1 MEPLRIG
8 ILGAARITE
17 IALVIP
23 AQLTGQHLVAIAAR
37 SRDRAAEQASQ
48 YGVERVLDSYRDV
61 VEDPDIDVIYNPLP
75 NGLHGPWNVE
85 ALRAGK
91 HVLSEKPSA
100 SNSEEARRVRDVAAS
115 SSGRFM
121 EAFHYRYHPV
131 MKRMIELAGSG
142 ELGTI
147 NHVEVSMGFDLGNPE
162 DPRWI
167 FDLAGG
173 ALMDVGCYA
182 VHSLRSLGSVLG
194 GEPRLH
200 EASAVPAP
208 HDERV
213 DQELSATLSYPSG
226 ATAHFHSSFVVP
238 ERAFTMKIE
247 GSGGSALAHNFC
259 IASLDDRI
267 SVDVGGEKRVENLG
281 VKSSYTHQLEA
292 FVAHIRDGSPIYSD
306 AQDAVVQAEFLDACY
321 TAAGFPLRPVSV
333 I

>member
-17 IALVIP
+17 NALVIP

-48 YGVERVLDSYRDV
+48 YGIERVLDSYRDV

-147 NHVEVSMGFDLGNPE
+147 DHVEVTLGFPLGNPE

-173 ALMDVGCYA
+173 AMMDLGCYA
-182 VHSLRSLGSVLG
+182 VHSLRSLGPVLG
-194 GEPRLH
+194 GEPILH
-200 EASAVPAP
+200 EATGVPAP

-213 DQELSATLSYPSG
+213 DQAISATLSYPSG
-226 ATAHFHSSFVVP
+226 ATANFHCSFVLP
-238 ERAFTMKIE
+238 KMTLIMEIR
-247 GSGGSALAHNFC
+247 GSRGSAIAHELLLATV
-259 IASLDDRI
+259 DDRI
-267 SVDVGGEKRVENLG
+267 SVTVGGEKRVENLG
-281 VKSSYTHQLEA
+281 VKTSYAHQLEA
-292 FVAHIRDGSPIYSD
+292 FVAHIREGSPIHSD
-306 AQDAVVQAEFLDACY
+306 AEDSVVQSELMDACY

>member
-17 IALVIP
+17 NALVIP
-23 AQLTGQHLVAIAAR
+23 AQLTGHQLGAVAAR
-37 SRDRAAEQASQ
+37 SRDRAVEHAAAH
-48 YGVERVLDSYRDV
+48 GIERVLDSYREV

-100 SNSEEARRVRDVAAS
+100 SNAEEARRVRDVAAS
-115 SSGRFM
+115 STGRFM

-142 ELGTI
+142 ELGTVE
-147 NHVEVSMGFDLGNPE
+147 HVEVSMGFPLGNPE

-182 VHSLRSLGSVLG
+182 VHGLRSMGAVLG
-194 GEPRLH
+194 GEPAL
-200 EASAVPAP
+200 EQATAVASA

-226 ATAHFHSSFVVP
+226 ATGNFHASFVLP
-238 ERAFTMKIE
+238 EMAFTMKIN
-247 GSGGSALAHNFC
+247 GSSGFAFAHNFC

-267 SVDVGGEKRVENLG
+267 SVTVGKEKRVENLG

-292 FVAHIRDGSPIYSD
+292 FVAHIRDGSPIYSGAD
-306 AQDAVVQAEFLDACY
+306 DAVVQSEFMDACY
-321 TAAGFPLRPVSV
+321 TAAGFPLRPVSAL
-333 I
+333 